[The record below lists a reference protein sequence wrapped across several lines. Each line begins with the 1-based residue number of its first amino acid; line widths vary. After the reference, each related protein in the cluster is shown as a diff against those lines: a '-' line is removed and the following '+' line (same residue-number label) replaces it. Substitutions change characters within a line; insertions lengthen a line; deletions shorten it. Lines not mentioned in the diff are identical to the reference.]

1 MPQDLQQEVISIREW
16 LAKEPHLPK
25 DLDDFILEKFL
36 HSCYGSLQKTKKC
49 IERFCST
56 RSVMSEIYILR
67 NPISPSMETAFSITN
82 VSNYEAGENE
92 ILIHQ
97 FEDPTLEKFNFYDIL
112 KSFSIQ
118 ADMWLMEQK
127 FLPEGHIIILDMNNY
142 SLRMIPRINIF
153 LIREFF
159 MYLLEG
165 MPVRVKQIYAIN
177 APSFY
182 DKLFALIKPVLPS
195 EICNII
201 QFLPDC
207 QSLHKHI
214 DKKYLPSE
222 YGGEAESMKAQHKN
236 WIDQIQKARNFSYEH
251 SHTIH
256 GRNTDEFHT
265 NFEIYLNNNDCIYL
279 SGNMAIYLEAMPVRV
294 KQIYAINAPSF
305 YDKLFALIKP
315 VLPSEICNI
324 IQFLPDC
331 QSLHKHIDK
340 KYLPSEYGGE
350 AESMKAQHK
359 SWIDQIQKARA
370 RFLNDNLWKA
380 DLKKKSKNNS
390 FENTMNGSFKTLCI
404 D

>member
-67 NPISPSMETAFSITN
+67 DPISPSMETAFSITN

-159 MYLLEG
+159 MFLLEG

-177 APSFY
+177 APSYY
-182 DKLFALIKPVLPS
+182 DKLFALV
-195 EICNII
+195 
-201 QFLPDC
+201 
-207 QSLHKHI
+207 
-214 DKKYLPSE
+214 
-222 YGGEAESMKAQHKN
+222 
-236 WIDQIQKARNFSYEH
+236 
-251 SHTIH
+251 
-256 GRNTDEFHT
+256 
-265 NFEIYLNNNDCIYL
+265 
-279 SGNMAIYLEAMPVRV
+279 
-294 KQIYAINAPSF
+294 
-305 YDKLFALIKP
+305 KP